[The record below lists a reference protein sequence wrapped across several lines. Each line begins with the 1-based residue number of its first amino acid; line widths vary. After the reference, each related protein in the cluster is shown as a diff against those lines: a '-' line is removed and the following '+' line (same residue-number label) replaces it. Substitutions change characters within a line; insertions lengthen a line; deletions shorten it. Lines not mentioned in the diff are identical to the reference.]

1 MIETIRK
8 AWKVP
13 ELRKKLLYVAFI
25 LVIFRLGNNI
35 PVPFINTTAL
45 QAYFNAA
52 STSILGLMNVMSGG
66 SFWHRHHAGAVHS
79 ALYQRIHHHSA
90 ADGCHPSPGAVAAGR
105 RREPENGNWRPSP
118 GTAPWRWACS
128 RALATTCSSGPT
140 GSCSDTSVWAAIVI
154 IATFTAGSVFVMWL
168 GEQITGMGI
177 GNGISIL
184 LFAGIISRLPS
195 AVFYMYE
202 GAKNWAAGKE
212 SGGTDVVLHPAMI
225 PVFLIGMILMLV
237 FIVYISLSE
246 RKIPVQYAKRV
257 VGRKMYGGQATTI
270 PIKVNMSGVMPIIFA
285 QTIASIPATIAA
297 FVPSMSDSTF
307 IRLFDTTSVI
317 YCVVYALLIVGFS
330 YFYATIQFNPVE
342 VSNNLKKQGGFIPGY
357 RAGRPTAEFL
367 SKILNRITLFGA
379 IYLAIVAILP
389 IVTGAIF
396 RISALAIGG
405 TSVLI
410 VVSVA
415 LDTQKS
421 LEANMM
427 MKQYKGF
434 LN

>member
-1 MIETIRK
+1 
-8 AWKVP
+8 
-13 ELRKKLLYVAFI
+13 
-25 LVIFRLGNNI
+25 
-35 PVPFINTTAL
+35 
-45 QAYFNAA
+45 
-52 STSILGLMNVMSGG
+52 
-66 SFWHRHHAGAVHS
+66 
-79 ALYQRIHHHSA
+79 
-90 ADGCHPSPGAVAAGR
+90 
-105 RREPENGNWRPSP
+105 
-118 GTAPWRWACS
+118 
-128 RALATTCSSGPT
+128 
-140 GSCSDTSVWAAIVI
+140 
-154 IATFTAGSVFVMWL
+154 
-168 GEQITGMGI
+168 
-177 GNGISIL
+177 
-184 LFAGIISRLPS
+184 
-195 AVFYMYE
+195 
-202 GAKNWAAGKE
+202 
-212 SGGTDVVLHPAMI
+212 MI
-225 PVFLIGMILMLV
+225 PVFIIGMILMLV

-297 FVPSMSDSTF
+297 FVPSLSDSTF

-396 RISALAIGG
+396 KISALAIGG

>member
-13 ELRKKLLYVAFI
+13 ELRKKLLFVAFI
-25 LVIFRLGNNI
+25 LIIFRLGNNI
-35 PVPFINTTAL
+35 PVPFIDTTAL
-45 QAYFNAA
+45 QGYFNAA
-52 STSILGLMNVMSGG
+52 SSSILGLMNVMSGG
-66 SFWHRHHAGAVHS
+66 SFGQATMLALSIQPYINASIIIQLLTVAIPALERMQRDGGEAGKRKLES
-79 ALYQRIHHHSA
+79 ITRYSTLALGLLQGFGYYMLIRT
-90 ADGCHPSPGAVAAGR
+90 
-105 RREPENGNWRPSP
+105 NGFLSN
-118 GTAPWRWACS
+118 
-128 RALATTCSSGPT
+128 
-140 GSCSDTSVWAAIVI
+140 TSVWAAVVIV
-154 IATFTAGSVFVMWL
+154 ATFTAGSVFVMWM
-168 GEQITGMGI
+168 GEQITEHGV

-195 AVFYMYE
+195 AVFYMYT
-202 GAKNWAAGKE
+202 GAKNWANDV
-212 SGGTDVVLHPAMI
+212 SGDNAIVLHPALI
-225 PVFLIGMILMLV
+225 PVFLIGMCLILV
-237 FIVYISLSE
+237 FIVFISMSE
-246 RKIPVQYAKRV
+246 RRIPIQYAKRV
-257 VGRKMYGGQATTI
+257 VGRKMYGGQSTTI

-297 FVPSMSDSTF
+297 FVPSLADSTF
-307 IRLFDTTSVI
+307 MRLFDTTSVV

-357 RAGRPTAEFL
+357 RAGRPTADFL
-367 SKILNRITLFGA
+367 RKILNRITMFGA

-396 RISALAIGG
+396 NISALAIGG

-421 LEANMM
+421 LEATMM

-434 LN
+434 LD

>member
-13 ELRKKLLYVAFI
+13 ELRKKLLFVAFI
-25 LVIFRLGNNI
+25 LIIFRLGNNI
-35 PVPFINTTAL
+35 PVPFIDTTAL
-45 QAYFNAA
+45 QGYFNAA
-52 STSILGLMNVMSGG
+52 SSSILGLMNVMSGG
-66 SFWHRHHAGAVHS
+66 SFGQATMLALSIQPYINASIIIQLLTVAIPALERMQRDGGEAGKRKLES
-79 ALYQRIHHHSA
+79 ITRYSTLALGLLQGFGYYMLIRT
-90 ADGCHPSPGAVAAGR
+90 
-105 RREPENGNWRPSP
+105 NGFLSN
-118 GTAPWRWACS
+118 
-128 RALATTCSSGPT
+128 
-140 GSCSDTSVWAAIVI
+140 TSVWAAVVIV
-154 IATFTAGSVFVMWL
+154 ATFTAGSVFVMWM
-168 GEQITGMGI
+168 GEQITEHGV

-195 AVFYMYE
+195 AVFYMYT
-202 GAKNWAAGKE
+202 GAKNWANDV
-212 SGGTDVVLHPAMI
+212 SGDNAIVLHPALI
-225 PVFLIGMILMLV
+225 PVFLIGMCLILV
-237 FIVYISLSE
+237 FIVFISLSE

-257 VGRKMYGGQATTI
+257 VGRKMYGGQSTTI

-297 FVPSMSDSTF
+297 FVPSLADSTF
-307 IRLFDTTSVI
+307 MRLFDTTSVV

-357 RAGRPTAEFL
+357 RAGRPTADFL
-367 SKILNRITLFGA
+367 RKILNRITMFGA

-396 RISALAIGG
+396 NISALAIGG

-421 LEANMM
+421 LEATMM
-427 MKQYKGF
+427 MKQYKGS
-434 LN
+434 LD

>member
-13 ELRKKLLYVAFI
+13 ELRKKLLFVAFI
-25 LVIFRLGNNI
+25 LIIFRLGNNI
-35 PVPFINTTAL
+35 PVPFIDTTAL
-45 QAYFNAA
+45 QGYFNAA
-52 STSILGLMNVMSGG
+52 SSSILGLMNVMSGV
-66 SFWHRHHAGAVHS
+66 SFGQATMLALSIQPYINASIIIQLLTVAIPALERMQRDGGEAGKRKLES
-79 ALYQRIHHHSA
+79 ITRYSTLALGLLQGFGYYMLIRT
-90 ADGCHPSPGAVAAGR
+90 
-105 RREPENGNWRPSP
+105 NGFLSN
-118 GTAPWRWACS
+118 
-128 RALATTCSSGPT
+128 
-140 GSCSDTSVWAAIVI
+140 TSVWAAVVIV
-154 IATFTAGSVFVMWL
+154 ATFTAGSVFVMWM
-168 GEQITGMGI
+168 GEQITEHGV

-195 AVFYMYE
+195 AVFYMYT
-202 GAKNWAAGKE
+202 GAKNWANDV
-212 SGGTDVVLHPAMI
+212 SGDNAIVLHPALI
-225 PVFLIGMILMLV
+225 PVFLIGMCLILV
-237 FIVYISLSE
+237 FIVFISLSE

-257 VGRKMYGGQATTI
+257 VGRKMYGGQSTTI

-297 FVPSMSDSTF
+297 FVPSLADSTF
-307 IRLFDTTSVI
+307 MRLFDTTSVV

-357 RAGRPTAEFL
+357 RAGRPTADFL
-367 SKILNRITLFGA
+367 RKILNRITMFGA

-396 RISALAIGG
+396 NISALAIGG

-421 LEANMM
+421 LEATMM

-434 LN
+434 LD

>member
-13 ELRKKLLYVAFI
+13 ELRKKLLFVAFI
-25 LVIFRLGNNI
+25 LIIFRLGTNI
-35 PVPFINTTAL
+35 PVPFIDTTAL
-45 QAYFNAA
+45 QGYFNAA
-52 STSILGLMNVMSGG
+52 SSSILGLMNVMSGG
-66 SFWHRHHAGAVHS
+66 SFGQATMLALSIQPYINASIIIQLLTVAIPALERMQRDGGEAGKRKLES
-79 ALYQRIHHHSA
+79 ITRYSTLALGLLQGFGYYMLIRT
-90 ADGCHPSPGAVAAGR
+90 
-105 RREPENGNWRPSP
+105 NGFLSN
-118 GTAPWRWACS
+118 
-128 RALATTCSSGPT
+128 
-140 GSCSDTSVWAAIVI
+140 TSVWAAVVIV
-154 IATFTAGSVFVMWL
+154 ATFTAGSVFVMWM
-168 GEQITGMGI
+168 GEQITEHGV

-195 AVFYMYE
+195 AVFYMYT
-202 GAKNWAAGKE
+202 GAKNWANDV
-212 SGGTDVVLHPAMI
+212 SGDNAIVLHPALI
-225 PVFLIGMILMLV
+225 PVFLIGMCLILV
-237 FIVYISLSE
+237 FIVFISLSE

-257 VGRKMYGGQATTI
+257 VGRKMYGGQSTTI

-297 FVPSMSDSTF
+297 FVPSLADSTF
-307 IRLFDTTSVI
+307 MRLFDTTSVV

-357 RAGRPTAEFL
+357 RAGRPTADFL
-367 SKILNRITLFGA
+367 RKILNRITMFGA

-396 RISALAIGG
+396 NISALAIGG

-421 LEANMM
+421 LEATMM

-434 LN
+434 LD

>member
-13 ELRKKLLYVAFI
+13 ELRKKLLFVAFI
-25 LVIFRLGNNI
+25 LIIFRLGNNI
-35 PVPFINTTAL
+35 PVPFIDTTAL
-45 QAYFNAA
+45 QGYFNAA
-52 STSILGLMNVMSGG
+52 SSSILGLMNVMSGG
-66 SFWHRHHAGAVHS
+66 SFGQATMLALSIQPYINASIIIQLLTVAIPALERMQRDGGEAGKRKLES
-79 ALYQRIHHHSA
+79 ITRYSTLALGLLQGFGYYMLIRT
-90 ADGCHPSPGAVAAGR
+90 
-105 RREPENGNWRPSP
+105 NGFLSN
-118 GTAPWRWACS
+118 
-128 RALATTCSSGPT
+128 
-140 GSCSDTSVWAAIVI
+140 TSVWAAVVIV
-154 IATFTAGSVFVMWL
+154 ATFTAGSVFVMWM
-168 GEQITGMGI
+168 GEQITEHGV

-195 AVFYMYE
+195 AVFYMYT
-202 GAKNWAAGKE
+202 GAKNWANDV
-212 SGGTDVVLHPAMI
+212 SGDNAIVLHPALI
-225 PVFLIGMILMLV
+225 PVFLIGMCLILV
-237 FIVYISLSE
+237 FIVFISLSE

-257 VGRKMYGGQATTI
+257 VGRKMYGGQSTTI

-297 FVPSMSDSTF
+297 FVPSLADSTF
-307 IRLFDTTSVI
+307 MRLFDTTSVV

-330 YFYATIQFNPVE
+330 YFYAPIQFNPVE

-357 RAGRPTAEFL
+357 RAGRPTADFL
-367 SKILNRITLFGA
+367 RKILNRITMFGA

-396 RISALAIGG
+396 NISALAIGG

-421 LEANMM
+421 LEATMM

-434 LN
+434 LD

>member
-13 ELRKKLLYVAFI
+13 ELRKKLLFVAFI
-25 LVIFRLGNNI
+25 LIIFRLGNNI
-35 PVPFINTTAL
+35 PVPFIDTTAL
-45 QAYFNAA
+45 QGYFNAA
-52 STSILGLMNVMSGG
+52 SSSILGLMNVMSGG
-66 SFWHRHHAGAVHS
+66 SFGQATMLALSIQPYINASIIIQLLTVAIPALERMQRDGGEAGKRKLES
-79 ALYQRIHHHSA
+79 ITRYSTLALGLLQGFGYYMLIRT
-90 ADGCHPSPGAVAAGR
+90 
-105 RREPENGNWRPSP
+105 NGFLSN
-118 GTAPWRWACS
+118 
-128 RALATTCSSGPT
+128 
-140 GSCSDTSVWAAIVI
+140 TSVWAAVVIV
-154 IATFTAGSVFVMWL
+154 ATFTAGSVFVMWM
-168 GEQITGMGI
+168 GEQITEHGV

-195 AVFYMYE
+195 AVFYMYT
-202 GAKNWAAGKE
+202 GAKNWANDV
-212 SGGTDVVLHPAMI
+212 SGENAIVLHPALI
-225 PVFLIGMILMLV
+225 PVFLIGMCLILV
-237 FIVYISLSE
+237 FIVFISLSE

-257 VGRKMYGGQATTI
+257 VGRKMYGGQSTTI

-297 FVPSMSDSTF
+297 FVPSLADSTF
-307 IRLFDTTSVI
+307 MRLFDTTSVV

-357 RAGRPTAEFL
+357 RAGRPTADFL
-367 SKILNRITLFGA
+367 RKILNRITMFGA

-396 RISALAIGG
+396 NISALAIGG

-421 LEANMM
+421 LEATMM

-434 LN
+434 LD

>member
-13 ELRKKLLYVAFI
+13 ELRKKLLFVAFI
-25 LVIFRLGNNI
+25 LIIFRLGNNI
-35 PVPFINTTAL
+35 PVPFIDTSAL
-45 QAYFNAA
+45 QGYFNAA
-52 STSILGLMNVMSGG
+52 SSSILGLMNVMSGG
-66 SFWHRHHAGAVHS
+66 SFGQATML
-79 ALYQRIHHHSA
+79 ALSIQPYINASIIIQLLTVAIPALERLQR
-90 ADGCHPSPGAVAAGR
+90 DGGEAGR
-105 RREPENGNWRPSP
+105 RKIESITRYS
-118 GTAPWRWACS
+118 TL
-128 RALATTCSSGPT
+128 ALGLLQGFGYYMLIRTNNFLA
-140 GSCSDTSVWAAIVI
+140 DTSVWAAIVI
-154 IATFTAGSVFVMWL
+154 IATFTAGSVFVMWM
-168 GEQITGMGI
+168 GEQITEHGV

-184 LFAGIISRLPS
+184 LFAGIISRLPN
-195 AVFYMYE
+195 AVYYMYTGARNWANGVTDE
-202 GAKNWAAGKE
+202 GA
-212 SGGTDVVLHPAMI
+212 VVLHPALI
-225 PVFLIGMILMLV
+225 PVFLIGICLILV
-237 FIVYISLSE
+237 FIVFISLSE

-257 VGRKMYGGQATTI
+257 VGRKMYGGQSTTI

-297 FVPSMSDSTF
+297 FVPSLADSTF
-307 IRLFDTTSVI
+307 IRLFDTTSAI
-317 YCVVYALLIVGFS
+317 YCVIYALLIVGFS

-342 VSNNLKKQGGFIPGY
+342 VANNLKKQGGFIPGY

-367 SKILNRITLFGA
+367 SKILNRITMFGA
-379 IYLAIVAILP
+379 LYLAIIAILP

-396 RISALAIGG
+396 HISALAIGG

-421 LEANMM
+421 LEATMM

>member
-1 MIETIRK
+1 
-8 AWKVP
+8 
-13 ELRKKLLYVAFI
+13 
-25 LVIFRLGNNI
+25 
-35 PVPFINTTAL
+35 
-45 QAYFNAA
+45 
-52 STSILGLMNVMSGG
+52 
-66 SFWHRHHAGAVHS
+66 
-79 ALYQRIHHHSA
+79 
-90 ADGCHPSPGAVAAGR
+90 
-105 RREPENGNWRPSP
+105 
-118 GTAPWRWACS
+118 
-128 RALATTCSSGPT
+128 
-140 GSCSDTSVWAAIVI
+140 
-154 IATFTAGSVFVMWL
+154 
-168 GEQITGMGI
+168 
-177 GNGISIL
+177 
-184 LFAGIISRLPS
+184 
-195 AVFYMYE
+195 
-202 GAKNWAAGKE
+202 
-212 SGGTDVVLHPAMI
+212 
-225 PVFLIGMILMLV
+225 
-237 FIVYISLSE
+237 
-246 RKIPVQYAKRV
+246 
-257 VGRKMYGGQATTI
+257 
-270 PIKVNMSGVMPIIFA
+270 MSGVMPIIFA

-297 FVPSMSDSTF
+297 FVPSLSDSTF

-396 RISALAIGG
+396 QISALAIGG

>member
-13 ELRKKLLYVAFI
+13 ELRKKLLFVAFI
-25 LVIFRLGNNI
+25 LIIFRLGNNI
-35 PVPFINTTAL
+35 PVPFIDTTAL
-45 QAYFNAA
+45 QGYFNAA
-52 STSILGLMNVMSGG
+52 SSSILGLMNVMSGG
-66 SFWHRHHAGAVHS
+66 SFGQATML
-79 ALYQRIHHHSA
+79 ALSIQPYINASIIIQLLTVAIPALERLQR
-90 ADGCHPSPGAVAAGR
+90 DGGEAGR
-105 RREPENGNWRPSP
+105 RKIESITRYS
-118 GTAPWRWACS
+118 TL
-128 RALATTCSSGPT
+128 ALGLLQGFGYYMLIRTNNFL
-140 GSCSDTSVWAAIVI
+140 SDTSIWAAVVI

-168 GEQITGMGI
+168 GEQITEHGV

-184 LFAGIISRLPS
+184 LFAGIISRLPN
-195 AVFYMYE
+195 AVYYMYTGARNWVNDVTDE
-202 GAKNWAAGKE
+202 GAI
-212 SGGTDVVLHPAMI
+212 VLHPALI
-225 PVFLIGMILMLV
+225 PVFVIGMCLILV
-237 FIVYISLSE
+237 FIVFISLSE

-257 VGRKMYGGQATTI
+257 VGRKMYGGQSTTI

-297 FVPSMSDSTF
+297 FVPSLADSTF

-342 VSNNLKKQGGFIPGY
+342 VANNLKKQGGFIPGY

-367 SKILNRITLFGA
+367 SKILNRITMFGA
-379 IYLAIVAILP
+379 LYLAIVAILP
-389 IVTGAIF
+389 IITGAIF
-396 RISALAIGG
+396 NISALAIGG

-421 LEANMM
+421 LEATMM

>member
-13 ELRKKLLYVAFI
+13 ELRKKLLFVAFI
-25 LVIFRLGNNI
+25 LIIFRLGNNI
-35 PVPFINTTAL
+35 PVPFIDTTAL
-45 QAYFNAA
+45 QGYFNAA
-52 STSILGLMNVMSGG
+52 SSSILGLMNVMSGG
-66 SFWHRHHAGAVHS
+66 SFGQATMLALSIQPYINASIIIQLLTVAIPALERMQRDGGEAGKRKLES
-79 ALYQRIHHHSA
+79 ITRYSTLALGLLQGFGYYMLIRT
-90 ADGCHPSPGAVAAGR
+90 
-105 RREPENGNWRPSP
+105 NGFLSN
-118 GTAPWRWACS
+118 
-128 RALATTCSSGPT
+128 
-140 GSCSDTSVWAAIVI
+140 TSVWAAVVIV
-154 IATFTAGSVFVMWL
+154 ATFTAGSVFVMWM
-168 GEQITGMGI
+168 GEQITEHGV

-195 AVFYMYE
+195 AVFYMYT
-202 GAKNWAAGKE
+202 GAKNWANDV
-212 SGGTDVVLHPAMI
+212 SGDNAIVLHPALI
-225 PVFLIGMILMLV
+225 PVFLIGMCLILV
-237 FIVYISLSE
+237 FIVFISLSE

-257 VGRKMYGGQATTI
+257 VGRKMYGGQSTTI
-270 PIKVNMSGVMPIIFA
+270 PIKVNMSGVLPIIFA

-297 FVPSMSDSTF
+297 FVPSLADSTF
-307 IRLFDTTSVI
+307 LRLFDTTSVV

-357 RAGRPTAEFL
+357 RAGRPTADFL
-367 SKILNRITLFGA
+367 RKSLNRISLFVS
-379 IYLAIVAILP
+379 IHLATVAILP

-396 RISALAIGG
+396 NISALAIGG

-421 LEANMM
+421 LEATMM

-434 LN
+434 LD

>member
-13 ELRKKLLYVAFI
+13 ELRKKLLFVAFI
-25 LVIFRLGNNI
+25 LIIFRLGNNI
-35 PVPFINTTAL
+35 PVPFIDTTAL
-45 QAYFNAA
+45 QGYFNAA
-52 STSILGLMNVMSGG
+52 SSSILGLMNVMSGG
-66 SFWHRHHAGAVHS
+66 SFGQATMLALSIQPYINASIIIQLLTVAIPALERMQRDGGEAGKRKLES
-79 ALYQRIHHHSA
+79 ITRYSTLALGLLQGFGYYMLIRT
-90 ADGCHPSPGAVAAGR
+90 
-105 RREPENGNWRPSP
+105 NGFLSN
-118 GTAPWRWACS
+118 
-128 RALATTCSSGPT
+128 
-140 GSCSDTSVWAAIVI
+140 TSVWAAVVIV
-154 IATFTAGSVFVMWL
+154 ATFTAGSVFVMWM
-168 GEQITGMGI
+168 GEQITEHGV

-195 AVFYMYE
+195 AVFYMYT
-202 GAKNWAAGKE
+202 GAKNWANDV
-212 SGGTDVVLHPAMI
+212 SGDNAIVLHPALI
-225 PVFLIGMILMLV
+225 PVFLIGMCLILV
-237 FIVYISLSE
+237 FIVFISLSE

-257 VGRKMYGGQATTI
+257 VGRKMYGGQSTTI

-297 FVPSMSDSTF
+297 FVPSLADSTF
-307 IRLFDTTSVI
+307 MRLFDTTSVV

-342 VSNNLKKQGGFIPGY
+342 VSNSLKKQGGFIPGY
-357 RAGRPTAEFL
+357 RAGRPTADFL
-367 SKILNRITLFGA
+367 RKILNRITMFGA

-396 RISALAIGG
+396 NISALAIGG

-421 LEANMM
+421 LEATMM

-434 LN
+434 LD

>member
-1 MIETIRK
+1 
-8 AWKVP
+8 
-13 ELRKKLLYVAFI
+13 
-25 LVIFRLGNNI
+25 
-35 PVPFINTTAL
+35 
-45 QAYFNAA
+45 
-52 STSILGLMNVMSGG
+52 
-66 SFWHRHHAGAVHS
+66 
-79 ALYQRIHHHSA
+79 
-90 ADGCHPSPGAVAAGR
+90 
-105 RREPENGNWRPSP
+105 
-118 GTAPWRWACS
+118 
-128 RALATTCSSGPT
+128 
-140 GSCSDTSVWAAIVI
+140 
-154 IATFTAGSVFVMWL
+154 
-168 GEQITGMGI
+168 
-177 GNGISIL
+177 
-184 LFAGIISRLPS
+184 
-195 AVFYMYE
+195 
-202 GAKNWAAGKE
+202 
-212 SGGTDVVLHPAMI
+212 MI

-297 FVPSMSDSTF
+297 FVPSLSDSTF

-396 RISALAIGG
+396 KISALAIGG

>member
-13 ELRKKLLYVAFI
+13 ELRKKLLFVAFI
-25 LVIFRLGNNI
+25 LIIFRLGNNI
-35 PVPFINTTAL
+35 PVPFIDTTAL
-45 QAYFNAA
+45 QGYFNAA
-52 STSILGLMNVMSGG
+52 SSSILGLMNVMSGG
-66 SFWHRHHAGAVHS
+66 SFGQATMLALSIQPYINASIIIQLLTVAIPALERMQRDGGEAGKRKLES
-79 ALYQRIHHHSA
+79 ITRYSTLALGLLQGFGYYMLIRT
-90 ADGCHPSPGAVAAGR
+90 
-105 RREPENGNWRPSP
+105 NGFLSN
-118 GTAPWRWACS
+118 
-128 RALATTCSSGPT
+128 
-140 GSCSDTSVWAAIVI
+140 TSVWAAVVIV
-154 IATFTAGSVFVMWL
+154 ATFTAGSVFVMWM
-168 GEQITGMGI
+168 GEQITEHGV

-195 AVFYMYE
+195 AVFYMYT
-202 GAKNWAAGKE
+202 GAKNWANDV
-212 SGGTDVVLHPAMI
+212 SGDNAIVLHPALI
-225 PVFLIGMILMLV
+225 PVFLIGMCLILV
-237 FIVYISLSE
+237 FIVFISLSE

-257 VGRKMYGGQATTI
+257 VGRKMYGGQSTTI

-297 FVPSMSDSTF
+297 FVPSLADSTF
-307 IRLFDTTSVI
+307 MRLFDTTSVV

-357 RAGRPTAEFL
+357 RAGRPTADFL
-367 SKILNRITLFGA
+367 RKILNRITMFGA

-389 IVTGAIF
+389 IDTGAIF
-396 RISALAIGG
+396 NISALAIGG

-421 LEANMM
+421 LEATMM

-434 LN
+434 LD

>member
-13 ELRKKLLYVAFI
+13 ELRKKLLFVAFI
-25 LVIFRLGNNI
+25 LIIFRLGNNI
-35 PVPFINTTAL
+35 PVPFIDTTAL
-45 QAYFNAA
+45 QGYFNAA
-52 STSILGLMNVMSGG
+52 SSSILGLMNVMSGG
-66 SFWHRHHAGAVHS
+66 SFGQATMLALSIQPYINASIIIQLLTVAIPALERMQRDGGEAGKRKLES
-79 ALYQRIHHHSA
+79 ITRYSTLALGLLQGFGYYMLIRT
-90 ADGCHPSPGAVAAGR
+90 
-105 RREPENGNWRPSP
+105 NGFLSN
-118 GTAPWRWACS
+118 
-128 RALATTCSSGPT
+128 
-140 GSCSDTSVWAAIVI
+140 TSVWAAVVIV
-154 IATFTAGSVFVMWL
+154 ATFTAGSVFVMWM
-168 GEQITGMGI
+168 GEQITEHGV

-195 AVFYMYE
+195 AVFYMYT
-202 GAKNWAAGKE
+202 GAKNWANDV
-212 SGGTDVVLHPAMI
+212 SGDNAIVLHPALI
-225 PVFLIGMILMLV
+225 PVFLIGMCLILV
-237 FIVYISLSE
+237 FIVFISLSE

-257 VGRKMYGGQATTI
+257 VGRKMYGGQSTTI

-285 QTIASIPATIAA
+285 QSIASIPATIAA
-297 FVPSMSDSTF
+297 FVPSLADSTF
-307 IRLFDTTSVI
+307 MRLFDTTSVV

-357 RAGRPTAEFL
+357 RAGRPTADFL
-367 SKILNRITLFGA
+367 RKILNRITMFGA

-396 RISALAIGG
+396 NISALAIGG

-421 LEANMM
+421 LEATMM

-434 LN
+434 LD

>member
-13 ELRKKLLYVAFI
+13 ELRKKLLFVAFI
-25 LVIFRLGNNI
+25 LIIFRLGNNI
-35 PVPFINTTAL
+35 PVPFIDTTAL
-45 QAYFNAA
+45 QGYFNAA
-52 STSILGLMNVMSGG
+52 SSSILGLMNVMSGG
-66 SFWHRHHAGAVHS
+66 SFGQATMLALSIQPYINASIIIQLLTVAIPALERMQRDGGEAGKRKLES
-79 ALYQRIHHHSA
+79 ITRYSTLALGLLQGFGYYMLIRT
-90 ADGCHPSPGAVAAGR
+90 
-105 RREPENGNWRPSP
+105 NGFLSN
-118 GTAPWRWACS
+118 
-128 RALATTCSSGPT
+128 
-140 GSCSDTSVWAAIVI
+140 TSVWAAVVIV
-154 IATFTAGSVFVMWL
+154 ATFTAGSVFFMWM
-168 GEQITGMGI
+168 GEQITEHGV

-195 AVFYMYE
+195 AVFYMYT
-202 GAKNWAAGKE
+202 GAKNWANDV
-212 SGGTDVVLHPAMI
+212 SGDNAIVLHPALI
-225 PVFLIGMILMLV
+225 PVFLIGMCLILV
-237 FIVYISLSE
+237 FIVFISLSE

-257 VGRKMYGGQATTI
+257 VGRKMYGGQSTTI

-297 FVPSMSDSTF
+297 FVPSLADSTF
-307 IRLFDTTSVI
+307 MRLFDTTSVV

-357 RAGRPTAEFL
+357 RAGRPTADFL
-367 SKILNRITLFGA
+367 RKILNRITMFGA

-396 RISALAIGG
+396 NISALAIGG

-421 LEANMM
+421 LEATMM

-434 LN
+434 LD